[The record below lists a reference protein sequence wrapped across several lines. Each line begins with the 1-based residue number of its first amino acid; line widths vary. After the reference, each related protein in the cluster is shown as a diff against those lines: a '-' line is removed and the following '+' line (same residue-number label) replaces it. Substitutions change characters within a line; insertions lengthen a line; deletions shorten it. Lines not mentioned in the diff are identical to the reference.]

1 MLDSLTIPTTAPPGA
16 PWLALPGDSRAD
28 AVVLVDRS
36 VSRAELRALVDDAG
50 RALTGTRRLVLVAM
64 ENRLEPLVAYLAA
77 LRQGHAVL
85 LAAGDR
91 PDVLA
96 GLRAAWDPDI
106 EVSAEG
112 AVQVHR
118 VEPAAPLHPD
128 LALLL
133 STSGSTGSPKLV
145 RLSYANLTSNAEQ
158 IAEFL
163 QIRETDCAATTL
175 PLHYCYGLSVLHSHL
190 ARGAG
195 IALTD
200 LAVVDECFWN
210 LARRAGVTSLAGV
223 PWTFEMLERSGFA
236 GLDLPH
242 LRYITQAGGRL
253 DPDRVQHWARLGRE
267 SGWDFF
273 VMYGQTEATARM
285 AYLPPDLALT
295 NPGSIGVPVPGGA
308 LEVVDGELHYTGPN
322 VMLGYAERPADLA
335 LGRTTTRLRTGDL
348 GRVGPDGL
356 YEVTGRSSR
365 HVKVLGHR
373 VDLDVVE
380 RRLREAGRDV
390 RVAGREGLV
399 AVSVRAAGASEQGG
413 VDQGAVRRAAATAGH
428 VPLGAVHVVEVGEH
442 PTLVGGK
449 VDLQAIVA
457 LADRSVATSTAAD
470 SVAADGGSVARM
482 YAAALHRDAVPADA
496 TFTTLGGDSLSY
508 VEVSL
513 RLEALLGDLPPS
525 WHVTPVGRLQ
535 DQADAALAERGAT
548 GRAAT
553 DVGQES
559 EAEPGAHDGGARTQ
573 QTAYGRVRRALLARR
588 RTVETSVWL
597 RALAI
602 VLIVGTHSD
611 LFSLQGTAN
620 ALLVLVGFNVARFAL
635 ATSERAARLEALG
648 RGLVRIVVPT
658 LAVIVP
664 AHVLL
669 GDYQTRNLFLLNWA
683 FGEQRLGPPW
693 RFWFIEALAF
703 ALVVAIVLTAVP
715 GVPRLEKRWPFGLP
729 AGLTLAAFTLRLPL
743 FELPVPRMQGSA
755 LVVLF
760 LFFLGWAIARGT
772 TPRQRWAVTV
782 AAVGMVGT
790 FSGNPARDALS
801 LALVLA
807 LVWKPTTR
815 LPAWLVPA
823 VQVLAASSLFVYVI
837 HWQVLEHLWGRPVL
851 AFVGSMAVGVAYW
864 LVWTRALP
872 CVGDRLVGGARLSLR
887 RARGGAPVGSTQ
899 RVEGAAQRVERA
911 DRAAWRHVVHT

>member
-1 MLDSLTIPTTAPPGA
+1 MWGVLDALTTPTTAPPAA
-16 PWLALPGDSRAD
+16 PWLDLPGDPRAA
-28 AVVLVDRS
+28 AVVLGDRV
-36 VSRAELRALVDDAG
+36 VSRAELRDLVEDAG
-50 RALTGTRRLVLVAM
+50 RPLAGTRRLVLVAM
-64 ENRLEPLVAYLAA
+64 QNRLDCLVAYLAA

-91 PDVLA
+91 PDVLE

-106 EVSAEG
+106 EISAVGEVDVRRD
-112 AVQVHR
+112 A
-118 VEPAAPLHPD
+118 PAAPLHPD

-145 RLSYANLTSNAEQ
+145 RLSYDNLTANAEQ

-190 ARGAG
+190 VRGAG

-200 LAVVDECFWN
+200 LAVVDECFWD
-210 LARRAGVTSLAGV
+210 LARRAGVTSFAGV
-223 PWTFEMLERSGFA
+223 PWTFEMLDRSGFS
-236 GLDLPH
+236 GVDLPR
-242 LRYITQAGGRL
+242 LRYVTQAGGRL
-253 DPDRVQHWARLGRE
+253 DPERVQHWAQLGRE

-285 AYLPPDLALT
+285 SYLPPDLALSS
-295 NPGSIGVPVPGGA
+295 PGSIGVPVPGGS
-308 LEVVDGELHYTGPN
+308 LEVVDGELCYTGPN

-356 YEVTGRSSR
+356 FEVTGRSSR

-380 RRLREAGRDV
+380 RRLRDGGRDV
-390 RVAGREGLV
+390 RVAGRESLV
-399 AVSVRAAGASEQGG
+399 AVSVRGGERCGAGSG
-413 VDQGAVRRAAATAGH
+413 VDHGAVRRAAAAAGH
-428 VPLGAVHVVEVGEH
+428 VPLGAVRVVEVTEH
-442 PTLVGGK
+442 PTLAGGK
-449 VDLQAIVA
+449 VDLQAILA
-457 LADRSVATSTAAD
+457 LGEGGAATS
-470 SVAADGGSVARM
+470 SSPEVDGESGSVARM
-482 YAAALHRDAVPADA
+482 YAAALHRDTVAADA
-496 TFTTLGGDSLSY
+496 TFASLGGDSLSY

-513 RLEALLGDLPPS
+513 KLEELLGDLPPS

-535 DQADAALAERGAT
+535 EQADDALAATRRGAS
-548 GRAAT
+548 GDDGSRPRADRGVA
-553 DVGQES
+553 
-559 EAEPGAHDGGARTQ
+559 GAGP
-573 QTAYGRVRRALLARR
+573 TAYGRGRRAGGGRQ
-588 RTVETSVWL
+588 RTVETGVWL

-602 VLIVGTHSD
+602 LLIVGTHAD
-611 LFSLQGTAN
+611 LFSLQGTAH

-635 ATSERAARLEALG
+635 AAPQRAARLRALG

-664 AHVLL
+664 AHFVW
-669 GDYQTRNLFLLNWA
+669 GDYETRNLFLLNWA

-693 RFWFIEALAF
+693 RFWFIEALVF

-715 GVPRLEKRWPFGLP
+715 AVARLEKRWPFGLP
-729 AGLTLAAFTLRLPL
+729 VTLTLAAFTLRLPL

-760 LFFLGWAIARGT
+760 LFFLGWAIARVS
-772 TPRQRWAVTV
+772 TPRHRWWVTV
-782 AAVGMVGT
+782 AAVLLVGT
-790 FSGNPARDALS
+790 FSGNPARDVLS
-801 LALVLA
+801 LAFVLA

-823 VQVLAASSLFVYVI
+823 VQVLAASSLYVYVI

-851 AFVGSMAVGVAYW
+851 AFTGSMVVGVAYW
-864 LVWTRALP
+864 LLWTRVLP
-872 CVGDRLVGGARLSLR
+872 WVGERLARVGAW
-887 RARGGAPVGSTQ
+887 P
-899 RVEGAAQRVERA
+899 
-911 DRAAWRHVVHT
+911 AWRQVAHT

>member
-1 MLDSLTIPTTAPPGA
+1 MGVLVSLPTPTAAPTGA
-16 PWLALPGDSRAD
+16 PWLELPGDPRAD
-28 AVVLVDRS
+28 AIVLADRT
-36 VSRAELRALVDDAG
+36 VTREELRALVDDAG
-50 RALTGTRRLVLVAM
+50 RSLAGTRRLVLVAM

-91 PDVLA
+91 PDVLE
-96 GLRAAWDPDI
+96 GLRGVWDPDI

-112 AVQVHR
+112 AVLVHR
-118 VEPAAPLHPD
+118 DEPAAPLHPD

-145 RLSYANLTSNAEQ
+145 RLSYDNLTSNAEQ

-200 LAVVDECFWN
+200 LAVVDECFWD
-210 LARRAGVTSLAGV
+210 LARRAQVTSLAGV

-242 LRYITQAGGRL
+242 LRYVTQAGGRL
-253 DPDRVQHWARLGRE
+253 DPDRVQHWARLGQER
-267 SGWDFF
+267 GWDFF

-285 AYLPPDLALT
+285 AYLPPDLALSS
-295 NPGSIGVPVPGGA
+295 PGSIGVPVPGGA

-348 GRVGPDGL
+348 GRVGNDGL

-399 AVSVRAAGASEQGG
+399 AVSVRAEGGGTAGRGG

-428 VPLGAVHVVEVGEH
+428 VPLGAVRVVEVSDH
-442 PTLVGGK
+442 PTLSGGK
-449 VDLQAIVA
+449 VDQQAIVA
-457 LADRSVATSTAAD
+457 LADGSVESVTATH
-470 SVAADGGSVARM
+470 SVAAEGGSVARM

-496 TFTTLGGDSLSY
+496 TFTSLGGDSLSY

-513 RLEALLGDLPPS
+513 RLEGLLGDLPPS
-525 WHVTPVGRLQ
+525 WHVTPVRRLQ
-535 DQADAALAERGAT
+535 EQADAALAEQGSTRRADGA
-548 GRAAT
+548 AAAASN
-553 DVGQES
+553 D
-559 EAEPGAHDGGARTQ
+559 AGGGTQ
-573 QTAYGRVRRALLARR
+573 QTAYGRVRRALPARR

-611 LFSLQGTAN
+611 LFSLQGSAN

-635 ATSERAARLEALG
+635 STSERAARLKALG

-664 AHVLL
+664 AHFLL

-693 RFWFIEALAF
+693 RFWFIEALVF
-703 ALVVAIVLTAVP
+703 ALVVAIVLT
-715 GVPRLEKRWPFGLP
+715 GVPAVARLEKRWPFGLP
-729 AGLTLAAFTLRLPL
+729 AALTLVAFTLRLPL

-760 LFFLGWAIARGT
+760 LFFLGWAIARVA
-772 TPRQRWAVTV
+772 TPRQRWAVT
-782 AAVGMVGT
+782 AGAVVLVGT

-801 LALVLA
+801 LAFVLA

-815 LPAWLVPA
+815 LPAWLLPT

-851 AFVGSMAVGVAYW
+851 AFVGSMVVGVAYW
-864 LVWTRALP
+864 LFWTRVLP
-872 CVGDRLVGGARLSLR
+872 WLRGLVVG
-887 RARGGAPVGSTQ
+887 
-899 RVEGAAQRVERA
+899 AQRPERHERPEPA
-911 DRAAWRHVVHT
+911 ERPAWRHVVHT